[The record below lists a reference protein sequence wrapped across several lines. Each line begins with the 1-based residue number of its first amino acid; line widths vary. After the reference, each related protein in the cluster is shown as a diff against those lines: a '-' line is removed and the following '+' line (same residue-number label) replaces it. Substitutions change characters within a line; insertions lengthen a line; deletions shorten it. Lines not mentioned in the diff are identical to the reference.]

1 MFMRKPQTSISQSRR
16 FWRFSPLL
24 LSGMLV
30 PVVLVLTV
38 ATIFVLPKAQ
48 THAAAADDNVVNC
61 TLIVPPNPLTAQG
74 LATPYQLKATDSG
87 HCNEA
92 NRMQAAFVQAAVID
106 PTTGKISIYN
116 PLVINEDGKPAA
128 APVVPVLPQGAVVGI
143 WFGFNGNV
151 LTLEDSENS
160 LQDGNCVNGVGDS
173 VFGQFSYCNAP
184 AFFQAANQ
192 AIQAGKLV
200 PPALG
205 TAKDGMTC
213 PTTRDFSIVDQDQSD
228 NLTTTYLISDGDRV
242 AQDTAANAA
251 ALQGQGLVQKNASD
265 ERLLT
270 AVDSAIGCT
279 PWMAPDLADPGK
291 MVPALPLNELQAAAH
306 QNNPTALVPG
316 GDPMVLKN
324 GETNL
329 EKINAYRVGVDQPS
343 AQSKR
348 DANTKMYC
356 KNLLAI
362 APQRI
367 FLDAN
372 LTKVQPSPDP
382 AMANSLFTFLA
393 QRFVTTYE
401 KNGLNCMKLLDQ
413 RDPIKVKTNGDG
425 VAVDARL
432 RSDNGSNDG
441 SDN

>member
-1 MFMRKPQTSISQSRR
+1 MFIRRSQTTISQYRGYQR
-16 FWRFSPLL
+16 QRFSLLL

-30 PVVLVLTV
+30 PVVMVLTM

-48 THAAAADDNVVNC
+48 THAADDNVNC

-87 HCNEA
+87 RCKEA
-92 NRMQAAFVQAAVID
+92 NPVQAAFVQAAVID

-116 PLVINEDGKPAA
+116 PLVINKGSKPAA

-143 WFGFNGNV
+143 WFGFNGNT

-160 LQDGNCVNGVGDS
+160 LQNGNCVNGVGDS

-192 AIQAGKLV
+192 AIQSGKLV

-205 TAKDGMTC
+205 TAKDGMPC

-228 NLTTTYLISDGDRV
+228 NLTTAYLISAKGRV
-242 AQDTAANAA
+242 AQDTTANAA
-251 ALQGQGLVQKNASD
+251 ALQGQGMIQKNASD
-265 ERLLT
+265 EGLLI
-270 AVDSAIGCT
+270 AVDNAIGCT

-291 MVPALPLNELQAAAH
+291 MVPALPLNELQAAA
-306 QNNPTALVPG
+306 QQKAPTGLVPS

-329 EKINAYRVGVDQPS
+329 KKLNAYRVGVDQPTV
-343 AQSKR
+343 QSLR
-348 DANTKMYC
+348 DANTKTYC
-356 KNLLAI
+356 KNLLAA

-372 LTKVQPSPDP
+372 LTKAQPSPDP
-382 AMANSLFTFLA
+382 AAANSLFTFLA

-401 KNGLNCMKLLDQ
+401 ENGLNCMKLLDQ

-432 RSDNGSNDG
+432 RSDDG
-441 SDN
+441 SDDGNDN